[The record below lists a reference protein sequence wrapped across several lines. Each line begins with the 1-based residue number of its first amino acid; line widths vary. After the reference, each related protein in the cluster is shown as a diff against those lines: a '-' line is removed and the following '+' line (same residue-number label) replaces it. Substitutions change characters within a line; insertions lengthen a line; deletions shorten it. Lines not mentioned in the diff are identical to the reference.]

1 MLTRLHIKN
10 FALISE
16 LTLDFKDGLTVVT
29 GETGSGKSILL
40 GALGL
45 AIGARSNSLNVRHGT
60 DLCIVEATF
69 HSPIAN
75 KILVDFNLEFG
86 TDKERILIRREV
98 RSTGKSRSFI
108 NDSLVSAG
116 ILREVGNKLVD
127 LHGQDETRAL
137 MDRVTRLDLLDDFGG
152 HVNVRDSY
160 RATFSA
166 WRTAVDT
173 LNGLE
178 AEANQPQSDRDYLK
192 FQLEELSELG
202 LHSLNQED
210 LEEEHNRL
218 KHATELAAG
227 LH

>member
-45 AIGARSNSLNVRHGT
+45 ALGARSTSLNVRHGT
-60 DLCIVEATF
+60 DLCVVEATF
-69 HSPIAN
+69 LSPIAN
-75 KILVDFNLEFG
+75 KIRVDFNLEFG
-86 TDKERILIRREV
+86 TDKESVVIRREV
-98 RSTGKSRSFI
+98 RSTGKSRCFI

-116 ILREVGNKLVD
+116 ILKEVGNKLVD

-152 HVNVRDSY
+152 HVTVRDAY
-160 RATFSA
+160 RATF
-166 WRTAVDT
+166 
-173 LNGLE
+173 
-178 AEANQPQSDRDYLK
+178 
-192 FQLEELSELG
+192 
-202 LHSLNQED
+202 
-210 LEEEHNRL
+210 
-218 KHATELAAG
+218 
-227 LH
+227 